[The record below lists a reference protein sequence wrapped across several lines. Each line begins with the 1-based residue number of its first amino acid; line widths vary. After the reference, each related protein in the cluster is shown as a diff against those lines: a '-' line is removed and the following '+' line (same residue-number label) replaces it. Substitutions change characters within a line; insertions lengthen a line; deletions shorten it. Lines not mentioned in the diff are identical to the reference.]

1 MTDRKNIA
9 TAKAEF
15 HLWMAHRRKHRGN
28 ATEWA
33 WATRAARKLVW
44 IMRAVPASEW
54 PNV

>member
-33 WATRAARKLVW
+33 WATRASIGVAKCLTKPSQ
-44 IMRAVPASEW
+44 PAL
-54 PNV
+54 P